1 MPSRFL
7 RIEHLVNMV
16 YLDRE
21 ELIIIQTKVK
31 FPFIYFFVEP
41 NVVFVFKIKTTDYVT
56 VSTVSDNGEW
66 ETYELMQGET
76 FDAFHHEETKPL
88 EGRGYFIQHNDLNAM
103 VEMINKTIQLHR
115 RYSRIHSGAS
125 VHIVSPEFAAGTL
138 RVGLQHPKTVIGF
151 PDFLSIGPL
160 WKLDEK
166 IGQVNREEWLTDNIN
181 FELDEVEYQTKCNNV
196 LREIEDLS
204 SDVPIYIW
212 YGENADEQTGLR
224 FILNVLKNKE
234 NDLFLMNSTAL
245 YKKYFPTKKNEN
257 SVFHTGQ
264 IEPKEIK
271 FLFEKGEHHP
281 LSQQERVHYQSQWES
296 LSQTKEV
303 LRVWEKDKIIGVPE
317 DFYDEIIIKTLEKL
331 HHDQENKDFINTGM
345 VIGSILEEM
354 EEPIGH
360 FYLEYRIRHLIYSGK
375 LELKGIPKSM
385 RHYRIKLR
393 S

>member
-1 MPSRFL
+1 M
-7 RIEHLVNMV
+7 
-16 YLDRE
+16 
-21 ELIIIQTKVK
+21 IIQTKVK

-41 NVVFVFKIKTTDYVT
+41 NVVLLFKIKTTDYVT
-56 VSTVSDNGEW
+56 LSTVSDNGEW

-76 FDAFHHEETKPL
+76 FEAFYHEETQPL
-88 EGRGYFIQHNDLNAM
+88 EGRGYFIQQNDLNEM
-103 VEMINKTIQLHR
+103 VEMINKTIQFHR
-115 RYSRIHSGAS
+115 RSSKLHDGAS

-166 IGQVNREEWLTDNIN
+166 IGQAKLEDWLIDNIN
-181 FELDEVEYQTKCNNV
+181 FELDEMEYQNKCNNA

-204 SDVPIYIW
+204 SDIPIYIW

-234 NDLFLMNSTAL
+234 NDIFLKNSTAL
-245 YKKYFPTKKNEN
+245 YEKYFPTEKP
-257 SVFHTGQ
+257 VFHTGQ

-271 FLFEKGEHHP
+271 FLFEKGEHHL
-281 LSQQERVHYQSQWES
+281 LSQQERLHFQNQWEA
-296 LSQTKEV
+296 LSQTEEV
-303 LRVWEKDKIIGVPE
+303 LRVWEKGKVIGVPE
-317 DFYDEIIIKTLEKL
+317 DFYDEVIIKTLEKL
-331 HHDQENKDFINTGM
+331 HHDQGNRDFINTGM
-345 VIGSILEEM
+345 VIGSILEQM
-354 EEPIGH
+354 EEPVGH
-360 FYLEYRIRHLIYSGK
+360 FYLEFRIRHLIYSGK

-385 RHYRIKLR
+385 RHYRTKLL